1 MSNIILEIIFTPINT
16 HSEAVMG
23 VKGSFQSIFLP
34 NQRSYSSCFI
44 TSNKWQSFKFSH
56 HLKENFLLYNIREV
70 VDTQLQVIL
79 GLWRNWQKGQHH
91 SRVVW
96 GEMMTSWVTKK
107 LHYSG
112 VSEILKKTNSFVSLS
127 QGKSVQIPV
136 SHIIYICHQWGH
148 IRALNC
154 TNTVHHRVPVILVKE
169 TWKRYA

>member
-16 HSEAVMG
+16 HSEAVIG

-56 HLKENFLLYNIREV
+56 HLKDNFLLYNIREV

-79 GLWRNWQKGQHH
+79 GYGVIDKRDNITQGWCEGKWWRHEWQKSCITLEFQ
-91 SRVVW
+91 RF
-96 GEMMTSWVTKK
+96 K
-107 LHYSG
+107 
-112 VSEILKKTNSFVSLS
+112 KKTNSFVSLS